1 MRKNKKGFAA
11 LLVFSLG
18 SFYTICNVHADIVA
32 PSPSGGTFISFG
44 TLVVAGIVVLV
55 IAIASYLLLRRIRK
69 SSMKNANK

>member
-18 SFYTICNVHADIVA
+18 LFYTVCNVHADIVA
-32 PSPSGGTFISFG
+32 PSPGGGTFISFG

-69 SSMKNANK
+69 SSMKNANN